1 MLSEHDFV
9 ISGGDAW
16 VTAYKDVPMD
26 LSTFGG
32 PTNGTLSDSAVQE
45 YDLKTG
51 KLVKTWDALAAHSAG
66 AVPVPSRSGAR
77 ALPWDAYHINS
88 IQLDGRR
95 VVPDVVP

>member
-51 KLVKTWDALAAHSAG
+51 KLVKTWDAFAAHSAD
-66 AVPVPSRSGAR
+66 AVAVPSRSGAGVAVGR
-77 ALPWDAYHINS
+77 LPH
-88 IQLDGRR
+88 QLDPADGRR
-95 VVPDVVP
+95 VVPDVFP

>member
-32 PTNGTLSDSAVQE
+32 PT
-45 YDLKTG
+45 TG
-51 KLVKTWDALAAHSAG
+51 PCPT
-66 AVPVPSRSGAR
+66 PPSRSTT
-77 ALPWDAYHINS
+77 
-88 IQLDGRR
+88 
-95 VVPDVVP
+95 